1 MKGNFIEM
9 ILVVLIC
16 YVSYL
21 AQFKEMYNSS
31 IEMNTR
37 EKNITQI
44 DHNIENSLQTGS
56 LSKNK
61 FKITDL
67 AAALHNIKGSKEIT

>member
-1 MKGNFIEM
+1 
-9 ILVVLIC
+9 
-16 YVSYL
+16 
-21 AQFKEMYNSS
+21 
-31 IEMNTR
+31 MNTR